1 MDYKIIHTSD
11 WHLGKKLFKSERLEE
26 QRAFLEWLHKYI
38 ISESINLLIIAG
50 DIYDVPSPP
59 NSAQKMFYEF
69 IFKLKDIKNF
79 RSVIITG
86 NHDSA
91 SLFGIPKDF
100 FAENNCH
107 ICATLAS
114 DLSEN
119 ELLIETKHGELGIK
133 LLPYFRN
140 FELLKH
146 IDQDTDEKS
155 LETFFRSFFSSWKS
169 KPKYKFLVS
178 HHGFGHF
185 NASGSEHAIHLS
197 GVEHFPLSWVKPYF
211 DYVALGHI
219 HKKQELSQEPP
230 IIYCGSPLP
239 LRFSESNNKFI
250 SQIVLNEKG
259 LSYEL
264 IPIPITKK
272 LIQLKTNF
280 QNIESELAEVIKTN
294 ENCHGY
300 LEVMISTDKP
310 LSGIADLIRERLQDT
325 NIELL
330 SFIPKFTSTDKQ
342 ALSLDKIQNTSLEE
356 LFEDYYK
363 TKFENGKM
371 PKELLTEFHSLL
383 KEVRDED
390 S

>member
-26 QRAFLEWLHKYI
+26 QEAFLNWLHTYI
-38 ISESINLLIIAG
+38 LAEKINLLIIAG

-59 NSAQKMFYEF
+59 NSAQKMFYDF

-79 RSVIITG
+79 QSIIITG

-91 SLFGIPKDF
+91 SLFNIPKEF

-107 ICATLAS
+107 ICANLSS
-114 DLSEN
+114 DLNDN
-119 ELLIETKHGELGIK
+119 ELFIETEHGTLGLK

-146 IDQDTDEKS
+146 LEQDPNEKS
-155 LETFFRSFFSSWKS
+155 LESFFKKFFSTWQST
-169 KPKYKFLVS
+169 PDHKFLVS
-178 HHGFGHF
+178 HHGFGHY

-197 GVEHFPLSWVKPYF
+197 GVDNFPLSWVRPYF

-219 HKKQELSQEPP
+219 HKKQELSQTPP
-230 IIYCGSPLP
+230 VIYCGSPFP
-239 LRFSESNNKFI
+239 LRFSESNNKFM
-250 SQIVLNEKG
+250 SQIKINNQA

-264 IPIPITKK
+264 IPIPITKR
-272 LIQLKTNF
+272 LIQLKCDF
-280 QNIESELAEVIKTN
+280 QNIENDLKQVIEKN
-294 ENCHGY
+294 KNKPAY
-300 LEVMISTDKP
+300 LEVIITTNKP
-310 LSGIADLIRERLQDT
+310 LSGVADLIRERILET

-330 SFIPKFTSTDKQ
+330 SFIPKFSSTSKQ
-342 ALSLDKIQNTSLEE
+342 TLSLDKIQNTSLEE

-363 TKFENGKM
+363 TKFENATI
-371 PKELLTEFHSLL
+371 PDELLIEFHSLL